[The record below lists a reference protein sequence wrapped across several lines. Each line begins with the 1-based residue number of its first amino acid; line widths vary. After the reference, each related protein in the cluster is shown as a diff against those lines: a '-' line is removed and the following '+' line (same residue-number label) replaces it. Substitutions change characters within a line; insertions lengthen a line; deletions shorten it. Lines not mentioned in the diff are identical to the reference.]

1 MEKYHGFFPALISP
15 FNEKGELMTKNLEDI
30 LDFLID
36 VQKVDGLY
44 VTGSTG
50 EFLLMSVEERQKVY
64 EIVAKKAK
72 NKVTLI
78 AQIGSLNLE
87 EAIQLGK
94 KAKELGF
101 DAISAITP
109 FYYNF
114 SFDEIKNYYEEIA
127 KNVDLPMFI
136 YYLPQ
141 LAGSKINI
149 EQFGSILNLKNV
161 IGCKFGS
168 NDIFLFERLI
178 KTYPEKIWMYA
189 FDEAFGLAYLLG
201 ARGFIGSTYN
211 TNAIKAR
218 KILDLAKKGD
228 LLAFKNEIHVYND
241 YIQSLLEV
249 GLMQTIKAIMQLYGV
264 DAGYNRLPFKKIC
277 QKTLNQK
284 ALEIKEKFLD

>member
-15 FNEKGELMTKNLEDI
+15 FDEKGKLMTENLEDI
-30 LDFLID
+30 LDFLIN

-50 EFLLMSVEERQKVY
+50 EFLLMSVEEREKIY
-64 EIVAKKAK
+64 EIVVKKAK

-87 EAIQLGK
+87 EAIKLGK
-94 KAKELGF
+94 TAKKLGF

-127 KNVDLPMFI
+127 KKVDLPMFI

-218 KILDLAKKGD
+218 KIINLAKKGD
-228 LLAFKNEIHVYND
+228 FLAFKNEIHIYND

-249 GLMQTIKAIMQLYGV
+249 GLMQTIKEIMKLYDV
-264 DAGYNRLPFKKIC
+264 DAGYNRLPFKKI
-277 QKTLNQK
+277 NQEKLKKK

>member
-30 LDFLID
+30 LDFLIN
-36 VQKVDGLY
+36 VQRVDGLY

-50 EFLLMSVEERQKVY
+50 EFLLMSVEERQKIY

-127 KNVDLPMFI
+127 KNVDLSMFI

-178 KTYPEKIWMYA
+178 KTYPEKNWMYA

-264 DAGYNRLPFKKIC
+264 DAGYNRLPFKKIDS
-277 QKTLNQK
+277 KTLNQK
-284 ALEIKEKFLD
+284 AVEIKEKFLD